1 MALQSF
7 QDFTYLAFHCHSSVS
22 VFVHQLTDIVSVS
35 SETVHTSLNWFS
47 FMKKTKFGPLKTHF
61 REFVTAVI
69 YFFPSVLVCVA
80 VGQ

>member
-22 VFVHQLTDIVSVS
+22 VFVDQLTDIVSVS

-47 FMKKTKFGPLKTHF
+47 FMKKFGRLKSIVWATEDTF
-61 REFVTAVI
+61 
-69 YFFPSVLVCVA
+69 
-80 VGQ
+80 